1 MNLSDAIF
9 VFAFFF
15 AVSVANTV
23 KRALLIWVSILLFG
37 NPVTL
42 WSGVGTL
49 AVTGGVLFYNQARQ
63 WDVQRMQRLFDQH
76 PPKIALWSNTDAAF
90 LPKKLMNY
98 LGLCNKSDL
107 TACLTEESS
116 YSFFLGQWI
125 QLQSN

>member
-9 VFAFFF
+9 VYAFFF

-23 KRALLIWVSILLFG
+23 KRALLIWLSILLFG

-49 AVTGGVLFYNQARQ
+49 AVTGGVLLYNQARQ

-76 PPKIALWSNTDAAF
+76 PPKIAL
-90 LPKKLMNY
+90 
-98 LGLCNKSDL
+98 
-107 TACLTEESS
+107 
-116 YSFFLGQWI
+116 
-125 QLQSN
+125 